1 MKINRIA
8 AVYYSATGNTK
19 RVILTLGKQLSRLLD
34 APLEE
39 FDYTLPASRNK
50 HYSFSSDDLVLFA
63 TPVYAGR
70 VPNKMLSFVETG
82 FSGNGALALPV
93 VTFGNRS
100 FDQGLIELKAIL
112 EKNGFS
118 PVAAAAVATSHVF
131 SDSISPGRP
140 DEADWEKLNR
150 FICDT
155 AEKVQALTTPV
166 PVLSLPGEG
175 EELIYYTPLGI
186 DGKPT
191 MFLKTKPQTHAQLC
205 DGCGICVAACPM
217 AAIDEEDPLLVPGTC
232 IKCQACVRI
241 CPTKAKY
248 FDDAN
253 FLSHVRMLEEN
264 YTERKEPQVFV

>member
-1 MKINRIA
+1 MEINRIA
-8 AVYYSATGNTK
+8 AVYYSATGSTR
-19 RVILTLGKQLSRLLD
+19 RVILTLGRQLSRLLA

-39 FDYTLPASRNK
+39 FDYTLPASREK

-70 VPNKMLSFVETG
+70 VPNKMLPFVETG

-112 EKNGFS
+112 EKNGFF

-131 SDSISPGRP
+131 SDDISPNRP
-140 DEADWEKLNR
+140 DGADWEKLNR
-150 FICDT
+150 FMNDV
-155 AEKVQALTTPV
+155 AAKVQALTGP
-166 PVLSLPGEG
+166 PSPFPLPGDD

-191 MFLKTKPQTHAQLC
+191 MFLKAKPQTHAELC

-217 AAIDEEDPLLVPGTC
+217 AAIDEDDPLLVPGTC

-241 CPTKAKY
+241 CPTQAKY

-264 YTERKEPQVFV
+264 YTKRKEPQVFL